1 MKIGRNNL
9 MLRNSITSPDGS
21 RRPALVGARGAGV
34 QRRPFSIAETQEE
47 ESGREGFEPRRCQES
62 AGRFGPFPLSERHP
76 S

>member
-47 ESGREGFEPRRCQES
+47 ESGREGFEPRR
-62 AGRFGPFPLSERHP
+62 
-76 S
+76 